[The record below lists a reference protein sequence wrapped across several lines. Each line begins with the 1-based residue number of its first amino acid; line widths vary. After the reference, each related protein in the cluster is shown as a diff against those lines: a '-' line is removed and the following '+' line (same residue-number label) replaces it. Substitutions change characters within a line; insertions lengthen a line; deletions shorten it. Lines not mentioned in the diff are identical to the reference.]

1 MLSDKELVSQ
11 VLSGSV
17 ESYAELVN
25 RWQRAAVAEALRILR
40 DEHLA
45 EDIAQ
50 EAFIKGY
57 ANLGKLR
64 DGKIFGSWL
73 LKICRN
79 VAVDYLRKQNTRPEH
94 CSLDA
99 MAAEPVISK
108 PITNENCEQLVDYVL
123 KLPDHEKQV
132 ITLKYFGGHSVRE
145 LAAITSRSIGTV
157 TKQLSRAHARLRQQ
171 MERGLK

>member
-1 MLSDKELVSQ
+1 MRSDAEIVAE
-11 VLSGSV
+11 VLNGSV
-17 ESYAELVN
+17 ESYAELVD
-25 RWQRAAVAEALRILR
+25 RWQKPAVGVAARILR

-50 EAFIKGY
+50 DAFVKAY
-57 ANLGKLR
+57 EKLGSLKN
-64 DGKIFGSWL
+64 GKMFGSWL
-73 LKICRN
+73 MQICRN
-79 VAVDYLRKQNTRPEH
+79 GALDELRRHVKRAESISVDDFFGIEA
-94 CSLDA
+94 SV
-99 MAAEPVISK
+99 ESK
-108 PITNENCEQLVDYVL
+108 PDHSELLENVL

-132 ITLKYFGGHSVRE
+132 VTLKYFGGHTVRE